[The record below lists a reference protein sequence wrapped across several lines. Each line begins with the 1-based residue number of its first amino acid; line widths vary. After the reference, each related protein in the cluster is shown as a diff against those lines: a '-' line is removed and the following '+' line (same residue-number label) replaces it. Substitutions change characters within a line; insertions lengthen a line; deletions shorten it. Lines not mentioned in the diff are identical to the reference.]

1 MEDRRAATP
10 RGSSRPTAARGRG
23 QQGDKPTSP
32 IQKIFNLLF
41 GICKSQHATQV
52 KAQHERRSR
61 RKDTMSVKEI
71 HSHLNLQPHRSP
83 TASEGEEIPEIESFQ
98 ERLALFDV
106 ETPMQQWYGD
116 ASFSSFGFDYCD
128 TAGASSSHPPPFDSA
143 PPAHT
148 HDDEGEE
155 SGEQDEDDE

>member
-1 MEDRRAATP
+1 
-10 RGSSRPTAARGRG
+10 
-23 QQGDKPTSP
+23 
-32 IQKIFNLLF
+32 
-41 GICKSQHATQV
+41 
-52 KAQHERRSR
+52 
-61 RKDTMSVKEI
+61 MSVKEI

-106 ETPMQQWYGD
+106 ETPVQQWYGD
-116 ASFSSFGFDYCD
+116 ASFSSFGFDYFD
-128 TAGASSSHPPPFDSA
+128 TAGASSSHPPPFDSP